1 MGVATT
7 WSADPGC
14 GHVTSQ
20 HKAVQRGVVT
30 HSHSNNGPVSR
41 RSSLSL
47 LFVFAFIVSKG
58 LCSPLA
64 GKEVWN
70 YVEVRDGAHMF
81 WWLYY
86 ADSQSGGYKDLPLVM
101 WLQGGPGGSGSGF
114 GNFEEIGPLDRDL
127 KLRKTSWV
135 QAASVL
141 FVDNPVGTGF
151 SYTDRPDRYATDVAT
166 VASDMLV
173 LLQRFFKERPEF
185 QSIPFYIFSESYGGK
200 MAAAISLELTKAVA
214 KGKVKCNFAG
224 VALGDSWISPLDSVM
239 TWGPY
244 LYTYCKKQTIKNS
257 LVLIRFFSP
266 AGVLTFYVTV
276 QSLLDDYG
284 LADVSSAADAVKKA
298 VEQQQFEKATGA
310 VVCDRVCGGAG
321 RYDMG
326 ASTVKDKCPHTSL
339 FLMLSGLMC
348 LFLVFSQNTNGVNF
362 YNILTQD
369 PDDRVTALAGE
380 DYTSLQARRHI
391 RPLHRQSL
399 SQLMNGPIRKKLGII
414 PQNVTW
420 GGQAEQVFSNMA
432 GDFMRPV
439 VDIVDQLLSAGVN
452 VTVYNGQLDLIVD
465 TMGQELW
472 VKRLKWEGLPG
483 FNQLRWT
490 ALDDPAA
497 PGVTGAFYKTYK
509 NFAFYWILKAGHM
522 IPSDQGPMA
531 LQMLKMITQ
540 QD

>member
-1 MGVATT
+1 MGRAGAASTFLFLLAVVA
-7 WSADPGC
+7 
-14 GHVTSQ
+14 
-20 HKAVQRGVVT
+20 
-30 HSHSNNGPVSR
+30 
-41 RSSLSL
+41 
-47 LFVFAFIVSKG
+47 SKG
-58 LCSPLA
+58 LPSPLR
-64 GKEVWN
+64 GQETWS

-86 ADSQSGGYKDLPLVM
+86 ADSQSAEYKDLPLVM
-101 WLQGGPGGSGSGF
+101 WLQGGPGGSGTGF
-114 GNFEEIGPLDRDL
+114 GNFEEIGPLDRNL
-127 KLRKTSWV
+127 EPRKTSWV

-151 SYTDRPDRYATDVAT
+151 SYTDSPKGYATDVAT

-173 LLQRFFKERPEF
+173 LLKQFFTERAEF

-214 KGKVKCNFAG
+214 QGTVKCNFAG

-244 LYTYCKKQTIKNS
+244 LYTT
-257 LVLIRFFSP
+257 
-266 AGVLTFYVTV
+266 
-276 QSLLDDYG
+276 SLLDDNG
-284 LADVSSAADAVKKA
+284 LAEVSRAAEDVKMA
-298 VEQQQFEKATGA
+298 VEQQEFRKATELWSVA
-310 VVCDRVCGGAG
+310 ETVVE
-321 RYDMG
+321 
-326 ASTVKDKCPHTSL
+326 
-339 FLMLSGLMC
+339 
-348 LFLVFSQNTNGVNF
+348 QNTNGVNF
-362 YNILTQD
+362 YNILTQE
-369 PDDRVTALAGE
+369 PDDTLTHSSSAGE
-380 DYTSLQARRHI
+380 NFISLQTRRHI
-391 RPLHRQSL
+391 RPLHGQSL
-399 SQLMNGPIRKKLGII
+399 GELMNGPIRKKLGII

-420 GGQAEQVFSNMA
+420 GGQAEEVFSYMA

-472 VKRLKWEGLPG
+472 VKQLKWDGLPG
-483 FNQLRWT
+483 FNNLKWT
-490 ALDDPAA
+490 ALDDPTS
-497 PGVTGAFYKTYK
+497 PGITGAFCKTYK

-531 LQMLKMITQ
+531 LKMLEMITQ